1 MICKMLCRCALGSI
15 LLVQATSALAA
26 DGPDATSL
34 QAEKYHLALG
44 KTYNMQAH
52 DHARLLS
59 KYAAI
64 GERVPADVVQEHA
77 AAIRFNA
84 QAAKKSFSRLEG
96 LAKTDPA
103 LSQQVAQMQQ
113 RLDKVNA
120 LVAQLEARVAQ
131 QGELQA
137 DTVAA
142 QSAEIS
148 QQLRSNH
155 AGARETD
162 NRFYNADSDAY
173 YFTGDGHF
181 VD

>member
-1 MICKMLCRCALGSI
+1 MICKMLSHCTLASAI
-15 LLVQATSALAA
+15 LVLATSALAA
-26 DGPDATSL
+26 DGQDETSL
-34 QAEKYHLALG
+34 QGEKYHLALG

-59 KYAAI
+59 KYAAV
-64 GERVPADVVQEHA
+64 GERVPADVVKEHA

-84 QAAKKSFSRLEG
+84 QAARKSFTKLEG

-120 LVAQLEARVAQ
+120 LVAQLEARVEQ
-131 QGELQA
+131 QGELQSE
-137 DTVAA
+137 TVAA
-142 QSAEIS
+142 QTAEIS

-155 AGARETD
+155 VSARETD
-162 NRFYNADSDAY
+162 DRFYNADSDAY
-173 YFTGDGHF
+173 YFTGEGHF

>member
-1 MICKMLCRCALGSI
+1 MICKMLCHCTLGSAI
-15 LLVQATSALAA
+15 LVLATSSLAS
-26 DGPDATSL
+26 DGQDETSL
-34 QAEKYHLALG
+34 QGEKYHLALG

-59 KYAAI
+59 KYAAV
-64 GERVPADVVQEHA
+64 GERVPAEVVKEHA

-84 QAAKKSFSRLEG
+84 QAARKSFTKLEG

-120 LVAQLEARVAQ
+120 LVAQLEARVEQ
-131 QGELQA
+131 QGELQSE
-137 DTVAA
+137 TVAA
-142 QSAEIS
+142 QTAEIS

-155 AGARETD
+155 VSARETD

-173 YFTGDGHF
+173 YFTGEGHF